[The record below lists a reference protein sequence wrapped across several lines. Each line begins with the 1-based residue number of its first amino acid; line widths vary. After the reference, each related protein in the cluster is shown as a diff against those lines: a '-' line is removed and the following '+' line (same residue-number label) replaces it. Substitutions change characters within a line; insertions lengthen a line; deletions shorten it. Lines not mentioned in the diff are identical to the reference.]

1 MAAGEHAAAPGLF
14 ARIAGDAREALAD
27 VRRVLGV
34 LRHDGEAPRL
44 APPGTAGSGA
54 TPAPVGAQSSGDARG
69 AARPAGCGGATGAT
83 ATAVRAPTTLDGEAR
98 RRRWSLRGAHRDTLD
113 RALVAVLLA
122 GAQIEMALTAP
133 ADKLALAALTAVAIV
148 LPLRWRRHRPVAV
161 AGAVL
166 AAAALQSAV
175 VDLGAFPV
183 CDIVAVMCASYAI
196 GVYAGRRA
204 AIAGL
209 VLFMLGDAVHAA
221 VFYPQGILPA
231 ILGGALVP
239 WIVGRTVRGQ
249 RLLTSELHESAA
261 RGERAREQQARAAMT
276 AERARV
282 ARELHDVVAHNL
294 SVIAIQ
300 AAGADGL
307 VARDPARATQIAALI
322 GTVGREA
329 LEELGRLVG
338 PLAGA
343 GGAGGDASHPSLM
356 GMDGLAMRTRAAGLP
371 VDLHVEGEP
380 AALPAGLDLAAFRI
394 VQEAL
399 ANASK
404 HAGAARAWVVVR
416 YEARA
421 VEVEIGDDGHG
432 PPDAA
437 PPAGDPRASAGAA
450 GGGSSG
456 HGLMGMRER
465 VALYGG
471 TLDAG
476 RRPEGGF
483 LVRARLPIGRA

>member
-1 MAAGEHAAAPGLF
+1 
-14 ARIAGDAREALAD
+14 
-27 VRRVLGV
+27 
-34 LRHDGEAPRL
+34 
-44 APPGTAGSGA
+44 
-54 TPAPVGAQSSGDARG
+54 
-69 AARPAGCGGATGAT
+69 
-83 ATAVRAPTTLDGEAR
+83 
-98 RRRWSLRGAHRDTLD
+98 
-113 RALVAVLLA
+113 
-122 GAQIEMALTAP
+122 
-133 ADKLALAALTAVAIV
+133 
-148 LPLRWRRHRPVAV
+148 
-161 AGAVL
+161 
-166 AAAALQSAV
+166 
-175 VDLGAFPV
+175 
-183 CDIVAVMCASYAI
+183 
-196 GVYAGRRA
+196 
-204 AIAGL
+204 
-209 VLFMLGDAVHAA
+209 
-221 VFYPQGILPA
+221 
-231 ILGGALVP
+231 
-239 WIVGRTVRGQ
+239 
-249 RLLTSELHESAA
+249 
-261 RGERAREQQARAAMT
+261 MT

-322 GTVGREA
+322 DTVGREA
-329 LEELGRLVG
+329 LDELGRLVG
-338 PLAGA
+338 PLTGA
-343 GGAGGDASHPSLM
+343 GGEPATPHPSLT
-356 GMDGLAMRTRAAGLP
+356 GVDGLAKRTRAGGLP

-404 HAGAARAWVVVR
+404 HAGGARAWVVVR
-416 YEARA
+416 YEPRA

-432 PPDAA
+432 PQDADSS
-437 PPAGDPRASAGAA
+437 PP
-450 GGGSSG
+450 GGESSG